1 MKGNNIGTSTWAW
14 EESGITSSLLLHPFW
29 DIATQL
35 IILKPLARSNNEN
48 TIQNFQRCM
57 KTAKADSS
65 NKQDCTE
72 KLTLQWKHNL
82 FETEKETEF
91 LN

>member
-1 MKGNNIGTSTWAW
+1 
-14 EESGITSSLLLHPFW
+14 
-29 DIATQL
+29 
-35 IILKPLARSNNEN
+35 
-48 TIQNFQRCM
+48 M